1 MPTTED
7 RPNSHPPGSASLA
20 GTLVALA
27 ATADDASIV
36 DVHLERIARLVAD
49 TLAAVDYASI
59 TALRGQ
65 GYTTVA
71 ASSDLA
77 QAVDQAQ
84 YADDAGPCLHSLESA
99 TPIGVP
105 DIAATMSWPGFHRA
119 AHNLGLHASL
129 SIPLFAGSG
138 EPIAVLNLYGRD
150 TAGMAPLIAGVRN
163 LYTGQPPP
171 PGNRANSMEAGAQQ
185 LLAGLAQAFT
195 VRDTIQQAVGVLMA
209 RDPCSATEAYQ
220 RLRLRA
226 AETGNSLADTA
237 TALLGDP
244 ARPHSHPES

>member
-1 MPTTED
+1 MPTAED
-7 RPNSHPPGSASLA
+7 RPDPAPSGSASLA

-27 ATADDASIV
+27 STADDASIV
-36 DVHLERIARLVAD
+36 DVHLERIVRLAAD

-59 TALRGQ
+59 TAPRGQ

-77 QAVDQAQ
+77 LAVDQAQ

-99 TPIGVP
+99 APVGVP
-105 DIAATMSWPGFHRA
+105 DIAATMSWPGFHSA
-119 AHNLGLHASL
+119 AHKLGLHASL

-138 EPIAVLNLYGRD
+138 APIAVLNLYGRD

-171 PGNRANSMEAGAQQ
+171 PGNRPNSMDSGAQH

-195 VRDTIQQAVGVLMA
+195 VRDTIQRAFGVLMA
-209 RDPCSATEAYQ
+209 RDHCSAAEAY
-220 RLRLRA
+220 RHLRLRA
-226 AETGNSLADTA
+226 AETGTSLADTA
-237 TALLGDP
+237 TAQGDDTT
-244 ARPHSHPES
+244 RPHSHPDN

>member
-1 MPTTED
+1 MPTAED
-7 RPNSHPPGSASLA
+7 RPHPDPSRSASLA

-27 ATADDASIV
+27 ATADDASII
-36 DVHLERIARLVAD
+36 DAHLERVARLVAD

-59 TALRGQ
+59 TASRRQ

-77 QAVDQAQ
+77 RAVDQAQ

-119 AHNLGLHASL
+119 AYNLGLHASL

-138 EPIAVLNLYGRD
+138 APIAVLNLYGRD
-150 TAGMAPLIAGVRN
+150 TACMAPLIAGVRN

-171 PGNRANSMEAGAQQ
+171 PGSGANGTDTGAQQ

-195 VRDTIQQAVGVLMA
+195 VRDTIQRAFGVLMA
-209 RDPCSATEAYQ
+209 RDQCSAAEAY
-220 RLRLRA
+220 RHLRLKA
-226 AETGNSLADTA
+226 AETNSSLADTA
-237 TALLGDP
+237 TALLDDA
-244 ARPHSHPES
+244 ARPHPRPEN

>member
-1 MPTTED
+1 MPTAKD
-7 RPNSHPPGSASLA
+7 PPNPDPPVSASLA

-27 ATADDASIV
+27 STADDASIV
-36 DVHLERIARLVAD
+36 DVQLEQIVRLAAD

-59 TALRGQ
+59 TASRGQ

-99 TPIGVP
+99 APVGVP

-119 AHNLGLHASL
+119 AHKLGLHASL
-129 SIPLFAGSG
+129 SIPLFAGRG
-138 EPIAVLNLYGRD
+138 APIAVLNLYGRD

-171 PGNRANSMEAGAQQ
+171 PDHRRNSMDSGAQQ
-185 LLAGLAQAFT
+185 LLAGLGQAFT
-195 VRDTIQQAVGVLMA
+195 VRDTIQRAFGVLMA
-209 RDPCSATEAYQ
+209 RDHCSAAEAYWH
-220 RLRLRA
+220 LRLRA
-226 AETGNSLADTA
+226 AETGTSLADTA
-237 TALLGDP
+237 TALGDDTT
-244 ARPHSHPES
+244 RPHSPPDN